1 MQEEGRPSIPSTRLE
16 MRPTREVRAEP
27 EITETD
33 QEVSYRKIVLWVVV
47 GLAIVA
53 GVVSYFK
60 YAKLLAP
67 LLS

>member
-1 MQEEGRPSIPSTRLE
+1 
-16 MRPTREVRAEP
+16 MRPTREFRAEP
-27 EITETD
+27 EMTETE
-33 QEVSYRKIVLWVVV
+33 QEVSHRKIVLWVLV

-60 YAKLLAP
+60 YAKLIAP

>member
-1 MQEEGRPSIPSTRLE
+1 
-16 MRPTREVRAEP
+16 MRPTREFRAEP
-27 EITETD
+27 EITDTD
-33 QEVSYRKIVLWVVV
+33 SDVSYKRVVLWVLV

-67 LLS
+67 LLG

>member
-1 MQEEGRPSIPSTRLE
+1 
-16 MRPTREVRAEP
+16 MRPTREFRVEP
-27 EITETD
+27 EVTETEND
-33 QEVSYRKIVLWVVV
+33 VSRRKIVLWVVV

-67 LLS
+67 LLG

>member
-1 MQEEGRPSIPSTRLE
+1 
-16 MRPTREVRAEP
+16 MRSMREYRAGP
-27 EITETD
+27 ETTESEND
-33 QEVSYRKIVLWVVV
+33 VSYRKVVLWVIV

-53 GVVSYFK
+53 GIVAYFK

>member
-1 MQEEGRPSIPSTRLE
+1 MRPS
-16 MRPTREVRAEP
+16 REFRAEP

-33 QEVSYRKIVLWVVV
+33 TDVSYKKVVLWVVV

-67 LLS
+67 LLG

>member
-1 MQEEGRPSIPSTRLE
+1 
-16 MRPTREVRAEP
+16 MRPTREVRVEP
-27 EITETD
+27 DVTETEND
-33 QEVSYRKIVLWVVV
+33 VSYRKIVLWAVV

-67 LLS
+67 LVS

>member
-1 MQEEGRPSIPSTRLE
+1 
-16 MRPTREVRAEP
+16 MRPTREFRVEP
-27 EITETD
+27 EVTET
-33 QEVSYRKIVLWVVV
+33 ENVSYRKIVLWVAV

-67 LLS
+67 FLG

>member
-1 MQEEGRPSIPSTRLE
+1 
-16 MRPTREVRAEP
+16 MRPTREFRVEP
-27 EITETD
+27 DVTETESD
-33 QEVSYRKIVLWVVV
+33 VSYRKIVLWVAV

>member
-1 MQEEGRPSIPSTRLE
+1 
-16 MRPTREVRAEP
+16 MRPTHEVRAEP
-27 EITETD
+27 EITETES
-33 QEVSYRKIVLWVVV
+33 EVSYRKIVLWVIV
-47 GLAIVA
+47 GIAIVV

>member
-1 MQEEGRPSIPSTRLE
+1 
-16 MRPTREVRAEP
+16 MRSTREVRAEP

-33 QEVSYRKIVLWVVV
+33 QDVSYRKIVLWVLV

>member
-1 MQEEGRPSIPSTRLE
+1 MS
-16 MRPTREVRAEP
+16 EVRAEP
-27 EITETD
+27 EITETE
-33 QEVSYRKIVLWVVV
+33 QAISYRKIALWALV

>member
-1 MQEEGRPSIPSTRLE
+1 
-16 MRPTREVRAEP
+16 MRPAREIRAEP
-27 EITETD
+27 ETTETE
-33 QEVSYRKIVLWVVV
+33 QEVSNRKIVLWVVV

>member
-1 MQEEGRPSIPSTRLE
+1 
-16 MRPTREVRAEP
+16 MRPTSESRVDP
-27 EITETD
+27 EITETGND
-33 QEVSYRKIVLWVVV
+33 VSYRKIVLWVVV

-67 LLS
+67 LLG

>member
-1 MQEEGRPSIPSTRLE
+1 
-16 MRPTREVRAEP
+16 MRPTREFRAEP
-27 EITETD
+27 EITES
-33 QEVSYRKIVLWVVV
+33 ENSVSYRKIVLWVVV
-47 GLAIVA
+47 GLAVIA

>member
-1 MQEEGRPSIPSTRLE
+1 
-16 MRPTREVRAEP
+16 MRPTSESRVEP
-27 EITETD
+27 EITETGND
-33 QEVSYRKIVLWVVV
+33 VSYRKIVLWVVV

-53 GVVSYFK
+53 GVVAYFK

>member
-1 MQEEGRPSIPSTRLE
+1 
-16 MRPTREVRAEP
+16 MRPTREFRAEP
-27 EITETD
+27 EITETE
-33 QEVSYRKIVLWVVV
+33 QEVSYRKILLWVFV

-67 LLS
+67 LVS

>member
-1 MQEEGRPSIPSTRLE
+1 
-16 MRPTREVRAEP
+16 MRPTREFRVEH
-27 EITETD
+27 EVTETEND
-33 QEVSYRKIVLWVVV
+33 VSYRKIALWVAV

-67 LLS
+67 LLG

>member
-1 MQEEGRPSIPSTRLE
+1 
-16 MRPTREVRAEP
+16 MRPTREFRAEP
-27 EITETD
+27 EITESD
-33 QEVSYRKIVLWVVV
+33 SDISYKRVVLWVLV

-67 LLS
+67 LLG

>member
-1 MQEEGRPSIPSTRLE
+1 
-16 MRPTREVRAEP
+16 MRPTREFRAEP
-27 EITETD
+27 EITDTD
-33 QEVSYRKIVLWVVV
+33 SDISYKRVVLWVLV

-67 LLS
+67 LLG

>member
-1 MQEEGRPSIPSTRLE
+1 VG
-16 MRPTREVRAEP
+16 
-27 EITETD
+27 
-33 QEVSYRKIVLWVVV
+33 V

-67 LLS
+67 FLG

>member
-1 MQEEGRPSIPSTRLE
+1 VQEEGRPPIPETGLQ
-16 MRPTREVRAEP
+16 MRPSREFRAEP
-27 EITETD
+27 EITETEND
-33 QEVSYRKIVLWVVV
+33 ISYRKVVLWVVV

-67 LLS
+67 LLG

>member
-1 MQEEGRPSIPSTRLE
+1 MRPS
-16 MRPTREVRAEP
+16 REIRAEP
-27 EITETD
+27 ETMETE

-53 GVVSYFK
+53 GIVSYFK

-67 LLS
+67 LLT

>member
-1 MQEEGRPSIPSTRLE
+1 MRPS
-16 MRPTREVRAEP
+16 REFRAEP
-27 EITETD
+27 EITETEND
-33 QEVSYRKIVLWVVV
+33 VSYRKVVLWVFV

-67 LLS
+67 LLG

>member
-1 MQEEGRPSIPSTRLE
+1 
-16 MRPTREVRAEP
+16 MRPTREVREP
-27 EITETD
+27 EMTETES
-33 QEVSYRKIVLWVVV
+33 EVSYRKIVLWVLV
-47 GLAIVA
+47 GVAIVV